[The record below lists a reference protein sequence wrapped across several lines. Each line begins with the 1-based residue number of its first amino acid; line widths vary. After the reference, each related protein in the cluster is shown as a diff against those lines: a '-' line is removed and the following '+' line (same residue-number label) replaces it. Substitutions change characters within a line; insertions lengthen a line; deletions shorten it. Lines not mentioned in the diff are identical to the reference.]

1 MPLVTPTGLVA
12 LLSSLPDDAPV
23 PSRFTKET
31 AMPKDRSFTLIQFLY
46 PYRLADSYYLAG
58 QRAEIRDWLAD
69 RLVARRIAKYVQ
81 QEIR

>member
-1 MPLVTPTGLVA
+1 MPN
-12 LLSSLPDDAPV
+12 
-23 PSRFTKET
+23 
-31 AMPKDRSFTLIQFLY
+31 DRHFTLIQFLY

-69 RLVARRIAKYVQ
+69 KLVARRIAKYVQ

>member
-1 MPLVTPTGLVA
+1 MPN
-12 LLSSLPDDAPV
+12 
-23 PSRFTKET
+23 
-31 AMPKDRSFTLIQFLY
+31 DRQFKLIQFLY

-81 QEIR
+81 QEIG